1 MKTLILETST
11 EKSCILLAENGIIKK
26 NIFLQGGPNLSTSL
40 AKELKTL
47 LAEENTPIGAIFVG
61 EGPGSHTGVRV
72 GMALAKG
79 LSFGWNV
86 PLYGFCSLKA
96 FIPQCLGSFA
106 VLLDA
111 RMGGVHI
118 LLGYRESDH
127 LHCEEPLLVNPDELT
142 SLLSGISCIVSP
154 FPKELEKRNIFLNI
168 QEAPLQINELAFPL
182 RNLSQV

>member
-11 EKSCILLAENGIIKK
+11 EKSCILLAEDGVIKK

-40 AKELKTL
+40 AKETQAL
-47 LAEENTPIGAIFVG
+47 LEQENAPIKALFVG

-86 PLYGFCSLKA
+86 PLYRFCSLKA
-96 FIPQCLGSFA
+96 FIPPCLGPFA

-111 RMGGVHI
+111 RMGGVHL
-118 LLGYRESDH
+118 LLGYRESGY
-127 LHCEEPLLVNPDELT
+127 LHCEEPLLVKPEELGF
-142 SLLSGISCIVSP
+142 LLSEIPCIVSP
-154 FPKELEKRNIFLNI
+154 FPKELGKRAIPLNI
-168 QEAPLQINELAFPL
+168 QEASLQISELAFRL
-182 RNLSQV
+182 EAL